1 MNKVFIKCGQQH
13 ICKEYTKKLRKIG
26 EEKKKEWRNDGFKH
40 PRCHGGVNKHTAH

>member
-26 EEKKKEWRNDGFKH
+26 EEKKKNGEMMASNIPG
-40 PRCHGGVNKHTAH
+40 AMEA